1 MAEADEIEI
10 ETTEPEVIE
19 NQEEETEETD
29 PEAPENE
36 DEPESEEE
44 EEPSEE
50 TPVVPPEKVEIVDDG
65 LAIVPGETP
74 RERALRLELVKER
87 AKNAANL
94 ARDIIKP
101 APFEKKQISTQSSEV
116 LKKYKPEEIANL
128 REVLPAL
135 AEELGFVKK
144 DELEATTYTEKAD
157 AEIQSFIKDHPE
169 YAPANDPEG
178 VLWNQLKS
186 EYQTYYKPPANPS
199 DYRKIFE
206 RIHKDLMGIDTTG
219 KKLPTVQAAKEKITV
234 ASHRGPAAS
243 TTARNNGV
251 RPNTGGLRTDA
262 LKGFSA
268 EEIADIE
275 GRA

>member
-1 MAEADEIEI
+1 MAEAE
-10 ETTEPEVIE
+10 ETKIATTDPEE
-19 NQEEETEETD
+19 TLEEETEETD
-29 PEAPENE
+29 PEEPENE
-36 DEPESEEE
+36 DDPESEEDE
-44 EEPSEE
+44 EKPEE
-50 TPVVPPEKVEIVDDG
+50 TPVVETKVEVDDKG
-65 LAIVPGETP
+65 LAVITGETP

-94 ARDIIKP
+94 GKDIIKP
-101 APFEKKQISTQSSEV
+101 NAAEKRRISTQSSEV
-116 LKKYKPEEIANL
+116 LKKYKPEEIASL

-144 DELEATTYTEKAD
+144 DELQATTYEEKAN

-169 YAPANDPEG
+169 YAPENDPEG
-178 VLWNQLKS
+178 VLWTQLKD
-186 EYQTYYKPPANPS
+186 EYQSYYKPPANPS

-219 KKLPTVQAAKEKITV
+219 KKLPTVQAAKEKINV

-243 TTARNNGV
+243 ATARNNGV

>member
-1 MAEADEIEI
+1 MAEADEII
-10 ETTEPEVIE
+10 TTDPTLEEGK
-19 NQEEETEETD
+19 EEETVATD
-29 PEAPENE
+29 PEEPENE
-36 DEPESEEE
+36 DDDESEEE
-44 EEPSEE
+44 EEESEE
-50 TPVVPPEKVEIVDDG
+50 APIVQPKVEVDDDG
-65 LAIVPGETP
+65 LAVVPGETP
-74 RERALRLELVKER
+74 RERALRMELVKER
-87 AKNAANL
+87 AKNATKL
-94 ARDIIKP
+94 GKDIIQP
-101 APFEKKQISTQSSEV
+101 APVEKRQISTKSSEI
-116 LKKYKPEEIANL
+116 LKKYKPEEIESL

-144 DELEATTYTEKAD
+144 DELAATTYDEKAN

-169 YAPANDPEG
+169 YAPVNDPEG
-178 VLWNQLKS
+178 VLWQQLKD
-186 EYQTYYKPPANPS
+186 EYQAYYKPPTNPS

-219 KKLPTVQAAKEKITV
+219 KKLPTVQAAKEKINV

-251 RPNTGGLRTDA
+251 RPANGGLRTDA